1 MSVTTNLGKVTITP
15 RGTYSPTN
23 TYEALDIVAY
33 SGSSYL
39 VLQSVSGVTPSND
52 GTNYMLLA
60 SRGLQGETGQAA
72 TVQIGTVTTVPYG
85 TGSSVTNVGTQ
96 NNAVLNIELE
106 QGPSGNVSSV
116 DGITATDGN
125 VALGAITYNAQT
137 LSDSQK
143 QQARENIGAL
153 TTDAAIPPSQKGAAN
168 GVATL
173 DENGKVTAAQASST
187 YVGITKSTTLSPVH
201 AGKTLKVTAT
211 STLTL
216 GELTDGCEI
225 EIINYGTN
233 TVTLSGTMFVA
244 GEGNATS
251 CTVDENS
258 VVACKYMDSVWFVA
272 GGVSV

>member
-23 TYEALDIVAY
+23 TYEALDIVVY

-60 SRGLQGETGQAA
+60 SRGLQGQTGQAA

-96 NNAVLNIELE
+96 NNAVLDISLE
-106 QGPSGNVSSV
+106 QGPEGDVSTVDGVSATNGNVQLNAVKFVAQSLSS
-116 DGITATDGN
+116 
-125 VALGAITYNAQT
+125 AQQT
-137 LSDSQK
+137 QT
-143 QQARENIGAL
+143 RNNIGAL
-153 TTDAAIPPSQKGAAN
+153 AASQKGAAN

-173 DENGKVTAAQASST
+173 DANGKVLAVQASSA
-187 YVGITKSTTLSPVH
+187 YITITGDTTLSSIH
-201 AGKTLKVTAT
+201 EGKTLKVTGTA
-211 STLTL
+211 TLTL
-216 GELTDGCEI
+216 GSLTDGCEV

-233 TVTLSGTMFVA
+233 TVTLSGALYVDGAGSVA
-244 GEGNATS
+244 T
-251 CTVDENS
+251 CTIDENS

-272 GGVSV
+272 GGASA